1 MSSGYQ
7 AAAGNYKRSFELK
20 GKKNIE
26 LIKEFQNF
34 EKQFLSKIYDL
45 EDKKNLSIELND
57 QKGIDSIQKLLD
69 NLMFKSYM
77 FTTNFAIN
85 NSDHEVAPY
94 LALKKIADA
103 RLILLEAIEEKLTE
117 EVKKSKYGKKF
128 LKFLESRREK
138 A

>member
-1 MSSGYQ
+1 
-7 AAAGNYKRSFELK
+7 
-20 GKKNIE
+20 
-26 LIKEFQNF
+26 
-34 EKQFLSKIYDL
+34 
-45 EDKKNLSIELND
+45 
-57 QKGIDSIQKLLD
+57 
-69 NLMFKSYM
+69 MFKSYL

-103 RLILLEAIEEKLTE
+103 RIILLEAIEEKLTE